1 MSDLSPRIVFAE
13 SPEGPQAQLL
23 GRWGAAEL
31 GHREHWHAL
40 AAQLRKQPVPPGG
53 WDLRSLQWLDHVG
66 AQLLWKHWGQKWPQH
81 LQLTDPQRAMLER
94 VASLTVVPPPAEPW
108 RLSEQMDHLGVLVLH
123 GADHARHMVQLVG
136 QLMLDLVR
144 LARAPGR
151 GPWRDVSGHVYR
163 MGATA
168 LPITALVGFLI
179 GVVLAYLMS
188 LQLRQF
194 GAESFIVNILGISL
208 IRELGPML
216 AAILAIFFV
225 QKAVLTALTGS
236 SFGQLLARIGIMR
249 LDGSP
254 VGFLRSVARAA
265 MVSVVVPAVVI
276 GAERRGLDDLVLGT
290 VVANRR

>member
-168 LPITALVGFLI
+168 LPCC
-179 GVVLAYLMS
+179 
-188 LQLRQF
+188 
-194 GAESFIVNILGISL
+194 
-208 IRELGPML
+208 
-216 AAILAIFFV
+216 
-225 QKAVLTALTGS
+225 KK
-236 SFGQLLARIGIMR
+236 
-249 LDGSP
+249 
-254 VGFLRSVARAA
+254 
-265 MVSVVVPAVVI
+265 
-276 GAERRGLDDLVLGT
+276 
-290 VVANRR
+290 